1 MQRWIERPEARWAL
15 WAGIA
20 GALAMAA
27 VSTAMILSQP
37 EPMAAFGF
45 IFVPLIAAAA
55 AVPLA
60 LWGAALGHVVLH
72 LRGRAAEPKA
82 VFWAALVA
90 ALAMPAVL
98 AYELWSRFAP
108 R

>member
-1 MQRWIERPEARWAL
+1 MQRWIERPEAPWAL

-27 VSTAMILSQP
+27 VSTVMILSQP
-37 EPMAAFGF
+37 DPASAFGF

-60 LWGAALGHVVLH
+60 VWGAALGHVVLH
-72 LRGRAAEPKA
+72 LRGRAPEPKV

-90 ALAMPAVL
+90 AVTMPAVL

>member
-20 GALAMAA
+20 GALTMGI
-27 VSTAMILSQP
+27 VSTVMILSQP
-37 EPMAAFGF
+37 DPAAAFGF
-45 IFVPLIAAAA
+45 ILVPLIAAAA

-60 LWGAALGHVVLH
+60 VWGAALGHVVLH
-72 LRGRAAEPKA
+72 LRGLAPEPKA

-90 ALAMPAVL
+90 SAALPAVL

>member
-1 MQRWIERPEARWAL
+1 MQRWIERPEAGWAL

-27 VSTAMILSQP
+27 VSSVTILSQP

-45 IFVPLIAAAA
+45 IFVPLIAAAV

-60 LWGAALGHVVLH
+60 VWGAALGHVVLH
-72 LRGRAAEPKA
+72 LRGRAAEPK
-82 VFWAALVA
+82 VVLWAALA
-90 ALAMPAVL
+90 AAVAMPAVL

>member
-1 MQRWIERPEARWAL
+1 M
-15 WAGIA
+15 
-20 GALAMAA
+20 
-27 VSTAMILSQP
+27 
-37 EPMAAFGF
+37 
-45 IFVPLIAAAA
+45 
-55 AVPLA
+55 PLA

-90 ALAMPAVL
+90 AVAMPAVL